1 MRLRKPSAE
10 PRRCSRRPLIA
21 SVGVG
26 PVEEREDVCAA
37 VNQGAAEGPDFLE
50 TSWDPG
56 AELRDQAGHDFLP
69 LGLS

>member
-1 MRLRKPSAE
+1 
-10 PRRCSRRPLIA
+10 LIA

-37 VNQGAAEGPDFLE
+37 VNQVAAEGPDFLE